1 MKNSLLTRTVFVA
14 TVAALSIY
22 GLVGLPRSGKEAIV
36 NWQHNIRLGTD
47 LRGGMQLDLEVE
59 WREAWNGPGEPGRE
73 FRDQVMRQARE
84 VLTKKVNGLG
94 LSEATVQSLSR
105 PGAEDRLLIELPGL
119 NDDPERVKRILSTA
133 AVLEWL
139 DVRGGPFAT
148 PDEAYASKGGTLP
161 LDTQILRVPGGPW
174 YLLARNPEVR
184 GTDLRD
190 AQAIQS
196 ARGWATS
203 FVLSQTAAK
212 RFESYTAANIGRSAA
227 IVLDRK
233 ILSVPVIEG
242 RISDTG
248 QIYGARTADEA
259 AELALNLRAGSLPA
273 PVRVRAQQTVGPTLG
288 ADSIRQGLRAG
299 AAGLGTVA
307 AAMISYY
314 KRSGIHAVVA
324 LLLNGLI
331 LLATLSWMGAVLT
344 LPGIAGLIL
353 TIGMAVDS
361 NVLVFERIR
370 EELRAGKGAYVAM
383 DAGFQHAFG
392 TIVDTHVTT
401 VVACACL
408 FYFGT
413 TAVQGFALT
422 LVIGLIANLF
432 TAVFVSRLMFDWELR
447 DAGTA
452 RLSI

>member
-1 MKNSLLTRTVFVA
+1 MNRSLLTRSLFVA
-14 TVAALSIY
+14 GVAILSIY
-22 GLVGLPRSGKEAIV
+22 AVIGIPQSREELIS

-47 LRGGMQLDLEVE
+47 LRGGMQLDLQVA
-59 WREAWNGPGEPGRE
+59 WRDAWNRPGEPDPG
-73 FRDQVMRQARE
+73 FRDQVMRQTRE

-105 PGAEDRLLIELPGL
+105 TGAEDRLLIELPGL
-119 NDDPERVKRILSTA
+119 NDDPERVKRVLSTA

-139 DVRGGPFAT
+139 HVKGGPFASRE
-148 PDEAYASKGGTLP
+148 EAYASKGGVLP
-161 LDTQILRVPGGPW
+161 LDTQALQIPGGPW
-174 YLLARNPEVR
+174 YLLAKTPEVR

-190 AQAIQS
+190 AQTMQS
-196 ARGWATS
+196 ERGWATT

-212 RFESYTAANIGRSAA
+212 RFETYTAANIGKRAA
-227 IVLDRK
+227 IVLDRD
-233 ILSVPVIEG
+233 ILSVPIIESK
-242 RISDTG
+242 ISDTG
-248 QIYGARTADEA
+248 QIYGARTRDEA

-273 PVRVRAQQTVGPTLG
+273 PVRVLAQQTVGPTLG
-288 ADSIRQGLRAG
+288 ADSIRQGWRAG
-299 AAGLGTVA
+299 TAGLGAVA
-307 AAMISYY
+307 VVMVTYY
-314 KRSGIHAVVA
+314 KRSGVHAVAA
-324 LLLNGLI
+324 LLLNGLL
-331 LLATLSWMGAVLT
+331 LLATLSWFEAVLT

-370 EELRAGKGAYVAM
+370 EEVRAGKSAYAAM
-383 DAGFQHAFG
+383 AAGFRHAFA

-401 VVACACL
+401 VVACGFL

-413 TAVQGFALT
+413 TAVKGFALT

-447 DAGTA
+447 KPETA

>member
-1 MKNSLLTRTVFVA
+1 MKRSLLTRTVLVA
-14 TVAALSIY
+14 VAAIISIY
-22 GLVGLPRSGKEAIV
+22 AVIGLPQSREELIA
-36 NWQHNIRLGTD
+36 NWRHNIRLGTD
-47 LRGGMQLDLEVE
+47 LSGGMQLDLQVA
-59 WREAWNGPGEPGRE
+59 WRDAWTGPGEPGRD
-73 FRDQVMRQARE
+73 FRDQVMRQTRE
-84 VLTKKVNGLG
+84 VLTKKVNALG
-94 LSEATVQSLSR
+94 LSEATVQPLGR
-105 PGAEDRLLIELPGL
+105 AGTEDRFRVELPGL
-119 NDDPERVKRILSTA
+119 NDDPDRVRRVLSTA

-139 DVRGGPFAT
+139 DVRGGPFASRE
-148 PDEAYASKGGTLP
+148 DAYASKGGMLS
-161 LDTQILRVPGGPW
+161 LDTQALQVPSGPW

-190 AQAIQS
+190 AQATQS
-196 ARGWATS
+196 ERGWATT
-203 FVLSQTAAK
+203 FVLSQAAAK

-227 IVLDRK
+227 IVLDRQ
-233 ILSVPVIEG
+233 ILSVPVIENK
-242 RISDTG
+242 IADTG
-248 QIYGARTADEA
+248 QIFGARTREDAI
-259 AELALNLRAGSLPA
+259 ELALNLRAGSLPA
-273 PVRVRAQQTVGPTLG
+273 PVRVLAQQTVGPTLG
-288 ADSIRQGLRAG
+288 TDSIHQGLRAG
-299 AAGLGTVA
+299 TAGLGTVA
-307 AAMISYY
+307 AVMITYY
-314 KRSGIHAVVA
+314 KRSGVHAVVV

-331 LLATLSWMGAVLT
+331 LLATLSWLGAVLT

-370 EELRAGKGAYVAM
+370 EELRAGKTAYAAM
-383 DAGFQHAFG
+383 DAGFRHAFG

-401 VVACACL
+401 VVACGCL

-447 DAGTA
+447 NPATA

>member
-1 MKNSLLTRTVFVA
+1 MKRNLLTRTVLVAFVA
-14 TVAALSIY
+14 ILCAYAVI
-22 GLVGLPRSGKEAIV
+22 GVPRSRKEVIA
-36 NWQHNIRLGTD
+36 NWQRNIRLGTD
-47 LRGGMQLDLEVE
+47 LRGGMRFDLQVA
-59 WREAWNGPGEPGRE
+59 WREAWKGPGEPTRE
-73 FRDQVMRQARE
+73 FRDQVMRQTRE

-94 LSEATVQSLSR
+94 LSEATVQPLGR
-105 PGAEDRLLIELPGL
+105 TGAEDRLLIELPGL
-119 NDDPERVKRILSTA
+119 IDDTQRINRVLSTA

-139 DVRGGPFAT
+139 DVRGGPFASRE
-148 PDEAYASKGGTLP
+148 EAYASKGGMLP
-161 LDTQILRVPGGPW
+161 LDTQALQVSGGPW
-174 YLLARNPEVR
+174 YLLARNPVVR

-190 AQAIQS
+190 AQATQS
-196 ARGWATS
+196 DRGWATS

-212 RFESYTAANIGRSAA
+212 RFESYTSANIGRRAA
-227 IVLDRK
+227 IVLDRQ
-233 ILSVPVIEG
+233 ILSVAVIEG
-242 RISDTG
+242 KISDTG
-248 QIYGARTADEA
+248 QIFGARTLDEA

-273 PVRVRAQQTVGPTLG
+273 PVKVLAQQTVGPTLG
-288 ADSIRQGLRAG
+288 SDSIRQGLRAG
-299 AAGLGTVA
+299 TAGLGTVA
-307 AAMISYY
+307 AVMITYY
-314 KRSGIHAVVA
+314 KRSGVHAVVV

-331 LLATLSWMGAVLT
+331 LLATLSWFGAVLT

-370 EELRAGKGAYVAM
+370 EELRAGKRAYAAM
-383 DAGFQHAFG
+383 DAGFRHAFA

-401 VVACACL
+401 VVACGFL

-447 DAGTA
+447 NPDQA